1 MSKISLPKDNTP
13 AEAAHALVLALVS
26 AGHFDL
32 SGKHP
37 EEIFRIVRQAEQEYC
52 RLYQSELKQPSPP
65 ADKPSQPW
73 WEYFSPYHY

>member
-1 MSKISLPKDNTP
+1 MSKISLPEDNVP
-13 AEAAHALVLALVS
+13 AEAAHALVLALVA

-52 RLYQSELKQPSPP
+52 RFYQSSLKQPSS
-65 ADKPSQPW
+65 DEKRTRSW
-73 WEYFSPYHY
+73 WEYFPPYYC